1 MSTTSTLGLNN
12 TSFWSSPYA
21 VPAAFLTWNWFYAY
35 CVLAS
40 RTPKQW
46 YGIDHNGS
54 PRQDLNKYG
63 AVAVKEGKL
72 TQAQLDQI
80 QRVEAAS
87 ANSVEGYVLFV
98 ASVLF
103 GLIANVPSESLTT
116 ACTTYTIARLV
127 YGYVYV
133 FVPDDRWSQI
143 RGISWWVANSSCLYL
158 FWKGAVQ
165 G

>member
-21 VPAAFLTWNWFYAY
+21 APAAFLTWNWFYAY

-98 ASVLF
+98 AS
-103 GLIANVPSESLTT
+103 GE
-116 ACTTYTIARLV
+116 
-127 YGYVYV
+127 
-133 FVPDDRWSQI
+133 
-143 RGISWWVANSSCLYL
+143 
-158 FWKGAVQ
+158 
-165 G
+165 